1 MHRKHTRPMFQTA
14 DIMDHY
20 HLLDEVAELVDTGE
34 QRATVNEI
42 ASAITAE
49 SLRKARARIESGRT
63 VGKLVVEC
71 WQ

>member
-1 MHRKHTRPMFQTA
+1 MFQTA